1 MPQPP
6 SELPRYLAERSKNVR
21 LSRAQI
27 PALVAHPDWPGV
39 ASPRPTLLWLHGR
52 TANKEL
58 DPGRYMRCLRA
69 GIATCAIDLP
79 HHGER
84 FDEDGQRPQATLH
97 TLQEAIPEIDM
108 VVDALAD
115 PIFAGAFD
123 LDRLAI
129 GGMSMGG
136 MATLRRLCDSHPF
149 KCAAV
154 ECTTGWLSG
163 LYVPEKAVGDTT
175 AHGPG
180 GTCTVVVPR
189 WVKDRWPG
197 DPPYEVIAQVDP
209 SQHLEGFRP
218 IPLLALHAE
227 TDEIIPW
234 GQMQTF
240 LGMLRGQYRAS
251 GGDPNLIQF
260 QTWRDT
266 GAPNEHAGFGT
277 YGNEAK
283 NAQAEFLT
291 RVFFGG

>member
-1 MPQPP
+1 
-6 SELPRYLAERSKNVR
+6 
-21 LSRAQI
+21 
-27 PALVAHPDWPGV
+27 
-39 ASPRPTLLWLHGR
+39 
-52 TANKEL
+52 
-58 DPGRYMRCLRA
+58 MRCLRA
-69 GIATCAIDLP
+69 GIATCAVDLP

-84 FDEDGQRPQATLH
+84 FDEEGQRPQATLH
-97 TLQEAIPEIDM
+97 TLREAIPEIDL

-136 MATLRRLCDSHPF
+136 MATLRRLCDPHPF
-149 KCAAV
+149 VAAAV

-163 LYVPEKAVGDTT
+163 LYVPEKA
-175 AHGPG
+175 PG
-180 GTCTVVVPR
+180 RSDGGSCNFVIPK

-197 DPPYEVIAQVDP
+197 EPPYDVIAEIDP
-209 SQHLEGFRP
+209 SQHLTGFRP

-240 LGMLRGQYRAS
+240 LAMLRGHYRDMGA
-251 GGDPNLIQF
+251 DPAMIQF

-266 GAPNEHAGFGT
+266 GAPNEHAGFGVF
-277 YGNEAK
+277 GNEAK
-283 NAQAEFLT
+283 NAQANFLT

>member
-21 LSRAQI
+21 LSRTQI
-27 PALVAHPDWPGV
+27 PALLAHPDWPGV
-39 ASPRPTLLWLHGR
+39 ASPRPTLVWLHGR

-84 FDEDGQRPQATLH
+84 FDEAGQAPGATMH
-97 TLQEAIPEIDM
+97 TLQESIPEIDL

-136 MATLRRLCDSHPF
+136 MATLRRLCDPHPF
-149 KCAAV
+149 VAAAV

-163 LYVPEKAVGDTT
+163 LYVPEKAVDSKRDGS
-175 AHGPG
+175 
-180 GTCTVVVPR
+180 CNFVIPR
-189 WVKDRWPG
+189 WVKDRWPEE
-197 DPPYEVIAQVDP
+197 PPYEVIQQVDP
-209 SQHLEGFRP
+209 SQHLDGFRP

-240 LGMLRGQYRAS
+240 LGMLRGQYREKGA
-251 GGDPNLIQF
+251 DPAMIQF
-260 QTWRDT
+260 RTWRDT
-266 GAPNEHAGFGT
+266 GAPNEHAGFGK
-277 YGNEAK
+277 YGNDAK

-291 RVFFGG
+291 RVFFGT